1 MEMEVVYTAEFERWM
16 AGLRDLRAKAAII
29 SRIERMADGNLG
41 DRRSVG
47 GGVSE
52 LRINVGPGYR
62 IYYTIRRRIL
72 VVVLAGGDKSS
83 QRRDIPL
90 AQRLAQQ
97 V

>member
-1 MEMEVVYTAEFERWM
+1 MEMEVVYTEEFERWM
-16 AGLRDLRAKAAII
+16 AGLRDRAKAAII
-29 SRIERMADGNLG
+29 SRIRRMERGNFG
-41 DRRSVG
+41 DRHSVG

-62 IYYTIRRRIL
+62 VYYTIRRRIL
-72 VVVLAGGDKSS
+72 VVVLAGGDKSG

-90 AQRLAQQ
+90 AQQLAQQ

>member
-16 AGLRDLRAKAAII
+16 AGLRDPRAIAAIV
-29 SRIERMADGNLG
+29 SRIERMADGNFG

-72 VVVLAGGDKSS
+72 VVVLAGGDKSG

-90 AQRLAQQ
+90 AQQLAQQ